1 VKRPTGAGASACA
14 HESFYY
20 GCVRRGIDVRLLAAV
35 AAAVF
40 FGASAYTAIGDALGS
55 YSPGPLAVFRM
66 LVASVALAVYASF
79 SRMRLPRGRDLPAVA
94 LAGLLAFA
102 IYNVA
107 LNYGQLTASAGA
119 ASLIIASIPIFTG
132 LLAVAFL
139 GERLD
144 ALGWAGIAVGFSGI
158 AMITVGEGGG
168 FGVNLGALLV
178 LLAAL
183 SASVYFAFQKP
194 YLEKYG
200 SLPFTAYA
208 IWAGAILLLP
218 FLPALVEEVQTAP
231 PRDTLAVVYLG
242 IFPTIVAYATTAYV
256 FSRLP
261 ASRAVTL
268 EYLFPPVAILIAYL
282 WLDEIPTI
290 LSVVGGTVALLGVA
304 LVNRRR
310 D

>member
-1 VKRPTGAGASACA
+1 M
-14 HESFYY
+14 
-20 GCVRRGIDVRLLAAV
+20 LAAV

-40 FGASAYTAIGDALGS
+40 FGASAYAAIGDALGS
-55 YSPGPLAVFRM
+55 YSPGPLALFRM
-66 LVASVALAVYASF
+66 LVASAALAVYASF
-79 SRMRLPRGRDLPAVA
+79 SRMRLPRGRDLPAAA

-102 IYNVA
+102 VYNVA

-119 ASLIIASIPIFTG
+119 ASLIIASIPIFTA

-139 GERLD
+139 GERPD

-168 FGVNLGALLV
+168 FGVNVGALLV

-194 YLEKYG
+194 YLKKYG
-200 SLPFTAYA
+200 ALPFTAYV
-208 IWAGAILLLP
+208 IWAGALLLLP
-218 FLPALVEEVQTAP
+218 FLPALIGEVRSAP
-231 PRDTLAVVYLG
+231 PRVSLAVVYLG
-242 IFPTIVAYATTAYV
+242 ASTVVSYATAAYV

-268 EYLFPPVAILIAYL
+268 EYLLPPAAIVIAYL
-282 WLDEIPTI
+282 WLGEVPTA
-290 LSVVGGTVALLGVA
+290 LSVLGGVVTLAGVV

-310 D
+310 SAATAKHECSGD

>member
-1 VKRPTGAGASACA
+1 
-14 HESFYY
+14 
-20 GCVRRGIDVRLLAAV
+20 VRRGIDVRLLAAV

-40 FGASAYTAIGDALGS
+40 FGASAYAAIGDALGW
-55 YSPGPLAVFRM
+55 YSPGPLALFRM
-66 LVASVALAVYASF
+66 LVASAALALYAAF
-79 SRMRLPRGRDLPAVA
+79 SRMRLPRRQDLPAVA

-102 IYNVA
+102 LYNVA

-119 ASLIIASIPIFTG
+119 ASLIIASIPIFTA

-139 GERLD
+139 GERPD
-144 ALGWAGIAVGFSGI
+144 ALGWSGIAVGFCGM
-158 AMITVGEGGG
+158 ALITVGEGGG
-168 FGVNLGALLV
+168 FGVNAGALLV

-208 IWAGAILLLP
+208 IWAGALLLLP
-218 FLPALVEEVQTAP
+218 FLPALVEEVMTAP
-231 PRDTLAVVYLG
+231 PRATLAVVYLG

-282 WLDEIPTI
+282 WLGEIPTI
-290 LSVVGGTVALLGVA
+290 LSVAGGAVALLGVA
-304 LVNRRR
+304 LVNHRR

>member
-1 VKRPTGAGASACA
+1 VS
-14 HESFYY
+14 
-20 GCVRRGIDVRLLAAV
+20 IDVRLLAAV

-40 FGASAYTAIGDALGS
+40 FGASAYAAIGDALGS
-55 YSPGPLAVFRM
+55 YSPGPLALFRM
-66 LVASVALAVYASF
+66 LVASAALALYAAL
-79 SRMRLPRGRDLPAVA
+79 SRMRLPRRRDLPAVA

-102 IYNVA
+102 LYNVA

-119 ASLIIASIPIFTG
+119 ASLIIASIPIFTA

-139 GERLD
+139 GERPD
-144 ALGWAGIAVGFSGI
+144 ALGWSGIAVGFSGI
-158 AMITVGEGGG
+158 ALITVGEGGG
-168 FGVNLGALLV
+168 FGVNAGALLV

-208 IWAGAILLLP
+208 IWAGALLLLP
-218 FLPALVEEVQTAP
+218 FLPALVEEVMTAP
-231 PRDTLAVVYLG
+231 PRATLAVAYLG
-242 IFPTIVAYATTAYV
+242 IFPTIVAYATAAYV

-282 WLDEIPTI
+282 WLGEIPSI
-290 LSVVGGTVALLGVA
+290 LSVAGGAVALLGVA
-304 LVNRRR
+304 LVNHRR